1 MEQFKYGQ
9 VEIEHLKRRDK
20 KLGVAIDRIGAIE
33 REVTPDLFTALV
45 KSIVAQQISTRAAD
59 TVWGRLCAQLADIT
73 PESIAA
79 AGVSE
84 IQKCGLSMRKAG
96 YIKGLGNAAIC
107 GELDLVGLG
116 VLSDDEIVKKLLSLR
131 GLGVWT
137 AEMIMIFSLCR
148 PDVVSWGDLAIRRGM
163 MNLYGLK
170 KLSKEQFERYRKRY
184 SPYGSVASLYL
195 WALSVQQSHNRSCH
209 SA

>member
-1 MEQFKYGQ
+1 MARFEYGQ
-9 VEIEHLKRRDK
+9 TEIDHLKRRDR
-20 KLGVAIDRIGAIE
+20 KLGAAIDRLGAIE

-45 KSIVAQQISTRAAD
+45 KSVVAQQISTKAAE
-59 TVWGRLCAQLADIT
+59 TVWGRLCAQLSAIT
-73 PESIAA
+73 PDNIAA
-79 AGVSE
+79 VGVSE

-96 YIKGLGNAAIC
+96 YIKGLGDAALC
-107 GELDLVGLG
+107 GELDLLK
-116 VLSDDEIVKKLLSLR
+116 LAELPDDEIIKKLLSLH

-137 AEMIMIFSLCR
+137 AEMILIFSLCR

-170 KLSKEQFERYRKRY
+170 NLTKEQFDLYRKRY

-195 WALSVQQSHNRSCH
+195 WAISV
-209 SA
+209 